1 MVIHLGFYYIKV
13 SFFHFGVWSR
23 KVYIMSKI
31 NYIMSH
37 CDNNKWW
44 WRKNMKTMYVAGAV
58 AGAMVAASTW
68 CMSAGL

>member
-1 MVIHLGFYYIKV
+1 M
-13 SFFHFGVWSR
+13 SR
-23 KVYIMSKI
+23 
-31 NYIMSH
+31 